1 MSITDLERRFLRTI
15 SLGKLWRPVET
26 FTQRRRPENVSVAA
40 DAIARRLT
48 APGLPA
54 EMRQSEICL
63 PVAHSAPGPAG
74 RACRVRPSSSS
85 LPVPQEAMA

>member
-26 FTQRRRPENVSVAA
+26 FTQRRRPENVNAA
-40 DAIARRLT
+40 DAIISRLT

-54 EMRQSEICL
+54 EMRQPEIRL
-63 PVAHSAPGPAG
+63 FVACSAPGPARG
-74 RACRVRPSSSS
+74 ACRARSSSSS